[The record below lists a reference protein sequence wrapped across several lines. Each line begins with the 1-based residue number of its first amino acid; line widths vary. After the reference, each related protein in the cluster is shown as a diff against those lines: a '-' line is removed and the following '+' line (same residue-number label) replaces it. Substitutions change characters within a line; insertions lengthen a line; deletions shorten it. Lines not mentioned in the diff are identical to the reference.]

1 MICGRRLAFY
11 ALFLCA
17 LLLLT
22 ASQCQA
28 TAGCTTNAGVTTC
41 TGGQS
46 TSIPAGAANST
57 YVAASTYPSTL
68 TVSGLTG
75 TIATIQ
81 VQLEGFTSDST
92 NEGCGTADLEMLL
105 EAPNGTYMEVM
116 GYAGNCEANTSQ
128 GSPGAEI
135 WGTGGVML
143 TIKDGGTVMP
153 YSGDSPCVNMS
164 NTGWP
169 FENESGNFN
178 EGLLLRP
185 PARMGTIPRRFL
197 HLHLGKARSLTQ
209 AF

>member
-1 MICGRRLAFY
+1 VNSFTCQERAMICGRRLAFY
-11 ALFLCA
+11 ALFLSA

-116 GYAGNCEANTSQ
+116 
-128 GSPGAEI
+128 
-135 WGTGGVML
+135 
-143 TIKDGGTVMP
+143 
-153 YSGDSPCVNMS
+153 
-164 NTGWP
+164 
-169 FENESGNFN
+169 
-178 EGLLLRP
+178 
-185 PARMGTIPRRFL
+185 
-197 HLHLGKARSLTQ
+197 
-209 AF
+209 